1 MHELCRNMVFRVV
14 HFQIECHLL
23 IICKYLLVM
32 ETPQGSDWMPI
43 VPHCTLCQNYL
54 SYSIC
59 NYVASTAL
67 MGTVFAFWLFFPCI
81 FISYCD
87 YRVNHREFLW
97 LVVASRCQMSSD
109 INILYHSYQQLVNTT
124 RNGLNTKRSLYFSA
138 YFTFLFIL
146 VNFPLTGNDLC
157 HSQPNGISFHYF

>member
-1 MHELCRNMVFRVV
+1 
-14 HFQIECHLL
+14 
-23 IICKYLLVM
+23 M
-32 ETPQGSDWMPI
+32 ETPQGSDLMPI
-43 VPHCTLCQNYL
+43 VPHWFQWPQASVGNVTWADEDLQNHALHFVSKLFFLFNMQLCGFHCING
-54 SYSIC
+54 YSIC
-59 NYVASTAL
+59 ILVI
-67 MGTVFAFWLFFPCI
+67 FPYI
-81 FISYCD
+81 FINYCN

-109 INILYHSYQQLVNTT
+109 MNILHHSYQQLVNIT

-157 HSQPNGISFHYF
+157 HFQPNGIFFHYF